1 MYRVEMYARVRRACR
16 VEGMST
22 REASRV
28 FGLDRKTVRKMLSFS
43 VPPGYRRGKPPR
55 RPKLGPFTGII
66 DRILEDDR
74 TSHHKQRHTAKR
86 IFDRLR
92 DEYGF
97 TGGYTI
103 VKDYVRERR
112 LRSREMFV
120 PLSHS
125 PGHAQADF
133 GEAMAVIGGVARKIH
148 FLAFD
153 LPHSDGCF
161 VAAYPAETTE
171 AFCDGHNA
179 AFAFFGGVP
188 RSILYDNTKLA
199 VARILGDGKRQRT
212 RVFTE
217 LQSHYLFEDRFGRPG
232 KGNQGQGRGT
242 GRLHPAELPA
252 RPPRE
257 HRRGGAAAG
266 PRFVRDREALKR
278 PLPAPFDACGKQ
290 GTRVNSL
297 SLVRYRVRMT
307 IPCPSP
313 TAIRKS
319 GSVAMS
325 TRWLSVAAPGSL
337 PDTPVP
343 TTGKIS
349 TRRWWSFDPIH
360 YLPLL
365 EHKIGALDQA
375 APLAG
380 RPNCLMPS
388 QPCAVSWR
396 RAWAR

>member
-120 PLSHS
+120 PLVHS

-133 GEAMAVIGGVARKIH
+133 GEAMAVIGGVARKVH
-148 FLAFD
+148 FLA
-153 LPHSDGCF
+153 
-161 VAAYPAETTE
+161 
-171 AFCDGHNA
+171 
-179 AFAFFGGVP
+179 
-188 RSILYDNTKLA
+188 LA
-199 VARILGDGKRQRT
+199 D
-212 RVFTE
+212 
-217 LQSHYLFEDRFGRPG
+217 S
-232 KGNQGQGRGT
+232 T
-242 GRLHPAELPA
+242 GR
-252 RPPRE
+252 RNT
-257 HRRGGAAAG
+257 
-266 PRFVRDREALKR
+266 F
-278 PLPAPFDACGKQ
+278 
-290 GTRVNSL
+290 SL
-297 SLVRYRVRMT
+297 T
-307 IPCPSP
+307 
-313 TAIRKS
+313 
-319 GSVAMS
+319 
-325 TRWLSVAAPGSL
+325 
-337 PDTPVP
+337 
-343 TTGKIS
+343 
-349 TRRWWSFDPIH
+349 
-360 YLPLL
+360 
-365 EHKIGALDQA
+365 
-375 APLAG
+375 
-380 RPNCLMPS
+380 
-388 QPCAVSWR
+388 
-396 RAWAR
+396 